1 MASIVEKAICSAL
14 VLVFE
19 KCWDKSVENLN
30 NGGLTSQKI
39 AELLEREITGIK
51 KTLDGLTKNDLL
63 TSIDDFE
70 LGLKYLLNAMNAGDN
85 PYGELEELIVDIVS
99 GKLHLNG
106 VLMVTAGEEV
116 VKAKR
121 KFKHSK
127 SRAEKACNLTT
138 LPISDLITA
147 FRYRIVATIL
157 EALGNPA
164 EALTECWHCLE
175 KLHCLPEVKDSFK
188 T

>member
-1 MASIVEKAICSAL
+1 
-14 VLVFE
+14 
-19 KCWDKSVENLN
+19 
-30 NGGLTSQKI
+30 
-39 AELLEREITGIK
+39 
-51 KTLDGLTKNDLL
+51 
-63 TSIDDFE
+63 
-70 LGLKYLLNAMNAGDN
+70 MNAGDN

-116 VKAKR
+116 VKAKK

-138 LPISDLITA
+138 LPISDRITA

-164 EALTECWHCLE
+164 
-175 KLHCLPEVKDSFK
+175 D
-188 T
+188 